1 MGNQLSRNM
10 ESIPVP
16 LLAKAVEDIAAGSK
30 VPPEPVY
37 KTLCKDETKR
47 QDDITNLNSNI
58 QSCSKPDDITRNET
72 FGEDT
77 VKLNSDIEM
86 LRALIGDSFYIGDA
100 IYGSYGISDIT
111 KQVKAR
117 NTDLKRK
124 KEILKEDIYKKEAIV
139 ERSDRD
145 FSDVKNTL
153 PETQPKKALHFL
165 EDYTMAFLVMAYL
178 FMMIA
183 LNYLY
188 ATETKNTENQTFNFT
203 ALLQGLFGSVI
214 ITIFLSIIL
223 YYFT

>member
-1 MGNQLSRNM
+1 MGWFD
-10 ESIPVP
+10 SIFSTVTGA
-16 LLAKAVEDIAAGSK
+16 LGGILGGT
-30 VPPEPVY
+30 PEPVY
-37 KTLCKDETKR
+37 KELCIDETKR
-47 QDDITNLNSNI
+47 PDDIADLNKNVEK
-58 QSCSKPDDITRNET
+58 CLKPDDKKKNST

-77 VKLNSDIEM
+77 VKLHNDIEM
-86 LRALIGDSFYIGDA
+86 LRALIGDSFYMGDA

-111 KQVKAR
+111 KQVKDR
-117 NTDLKRK
+117 NIDLKRK

-153 PETQPKKALHFL
+153 PETQTKTALHFL

-188 ATETKNTENQTFNFT
+188 ATETKNTENQTFNFS

>member
-1 MGNQLSRNM
+1 MGLFDFFGDALNSVA
-10 ESIPVP
+10 PG
-16 LLAKAVEDIAAGSK
+16 LAPA
-30 VPPEPVY
+30 PVY
-37 KTLCKDETKR
+37 KELCTDPIKR
-47 QDDITNLNSNI
+47 PEDITDLNINI
-58 QSCSKPDDITRNET
+58 DRCSKDDDNKRKET

-86 LRALIGDSFYIGDA
+86 LRALIGDSFYMGDA